1 MKIIDE
7 FKLNRGSI
15 TEKLEEIGR
24 KVVQCSSN
32 MNKEIEG
39 HIICTDKGD
48 IDGMVLVE
56 LGGKEKIAAT
66 KLKYIVNGIIVDFE
80 IKDKKDWNGTVWAKD
95 WRLWKDYLKW
105 IEFRCF
111 NNSKGRLNRVLPS
124 LVVKKELNP
133 KGVALEIGF
142 YLVHRKIIEVGQIL
156 ELFDRYIK
164 KEFPKTYAE
173 VKETAQSLNIIPK
186 LIDNWITSKHHLG
199 LKYHIGIYL
208 QNIIREER
216 LRKFFSETCMKEKE
230 TYMKEK
236 RLKKHLYYLNRAGK
250 KSAPKVNG
258 RYQFST
264 PLLNRAEE
272 DIKERETKKELAE
285 IYANLRKIP
294 YKSAQRWVQLQKRK
308 GLSLEEIAK
317 RILGRSNKK

>member
-24 KVVQCSSN
+24 KMVQCSSN

-39 HIICTDKGD
+39 HIICTDNGD

-56 LGGKEKIAAT
+56 LGGKEKIATT

-95 WRLWKDYLKW
+95 WKLWKDYLKW

-142 YLVHRKIIEVGQIL
+142 YLVHRKIIEVGKIL

-173 VKETAQSLNIIPK
+173 VEETAQSLSIIPK
-186 LIDNWITSKHHLG
+186 IINNWITSKHHLG
-199 LKYHIGIYL
+199 LKHHIGIYL

-216 LRKFFSETCMKEKE
+216 LRKVFSE
-230 TYMKEK
+230 TYMKEE

-264 PLLNRAEE
+264 PLLKRAEE
-272 DIKERETKKELAE
+272 DIKKRETKKELAE
-285 IYANLRKIP
+285 IYADLREIP

-308 GLSLEEIAK
+308 GLSLKKIAK
-317 RILGRSNKK
+317 RILLLERSNKK

>member
-7 FKLNRGSI
+7 IKLNRGSI

-24 KVVQCSSN
+24 KMVQCSSN
-32 MNKEIEG
+32 TNKEIEG
-39 HIICTDKGD
+39 HIICTDNGD

-56 LGGKEKIAAT
+56 LGGKEKIATT
-66 KLKYIVNGIIVDFE
+66 KLNYIVNGIIVDFE

-95 WRLWKDYLKW
+95 WKLWKDYLKW

-111 NNSKGRLNRVLPS
+111 NNSKVRLNRVLPS
-124 LVVKKELNP
+124 LVVKKESNP
-133 KGVALEIGF
+133 QGVTLEIGF
-142 YLVHRKIIEVGQIL
+142 YLVHRKIIEVVQIL
-156 ELFDRYIK
+156 ELFNKYIK
-164 KEFPKTYAE
+164 KEFPKIYAE
-173 VKETAQSLNIIPK
+173 VEETEQLLNIIPK
-186 LIDNWITSKHHLG
+186 IIDNWITSKHHLG

-216 LRKFFSETCMKEKE
+216 LRKFFSET
-230 TYMKEK
+230 YMKEK

-250 KSAPKVNG
+250 NSLPKVSG
-258 RYQFST
+258 RYQFSSS
-264 PLLNRAEE
+264 LLKRAEK
-272 DIKERETKKELAE
+272 DIKKREIKKELVE

-308 GLSLEEIAK
+308 GLSLKEIAK